1 MDKGERI
8 KSLRESKDI
17 TQTELAEMIGTTKQ
31 NVYKYENGII
41 TNIPSDKIELMAK
54 IFDVS
59 PAYIMCWDNN
69 IDITGNEKSAPITSD
84 ESALLYH
91 LQKTY
96 ADDDLEVLSSL
107 NRNQAAEIVEQAKK
121 MKSGE

>member
-8 KSLRESKDI
+8 KSLRESNNI

-31 NVYKYENGII
+31 NIYKYENGII
-41 TNIPSDKIELMAK
+41 TNIPSDKIELMAER
-54 IFDVS
+54 FDVS
-59 PAYIMCWDNN
+59 PAYIMGWST
-69 IDITGNEKSAPITSD
+69 DIPSNEKSTPVTAD
-84 ESALLYH
+84 ESALLHH

>member
-8 KSLRESKDI
+8 KSLRESKNI

-41 TNIPSDKIELMAK
+41 TNIPSDKIELMAEK
-54 IFDVS
+54 FDVS
-59 PAYIMCWDNN
+59 PAYIMGWST
-69 IDITGNEKSAPITSD
+69 DIPSNEKSTPVTAD
-84 ESALLYH
+84 ESALLHH

>member
-1 MDKGERI
+1 MINLKERRKELGLTMRQVADMVGVSEATISRYESGHILHMGE
-8 KSLRESKDI
+8 
-17 TQTELAEMIGTTKQ
+17 
-31 NVYKYENGII
+31 
-41 TNIPSDKIELMAK
+41 DKIKRYAK
-54 IFDVS
+54 ALQVPGSSF
-59 PAYIMCWDNN
+59 
-69 IDITGNEKSAPITSD
+69 IDDEDDEKSAPVTAD

-96 ADDDLEVLSSL
+96 ADDDLEILSSL

>member
-1 MDKGERI
+1 MDKGDRI
-8 KSLRESKDI
+8 KELRESKHI

-31 NVYKYENGII
+31 NIYKYENGII
-41 TNIPSDKIELMAK
+41 TNIPSDKIELLAEK
-54 IFDVS
+54 FDVS
-59 PAYIMCWDNN
+59 PAYIMGWEGDVQSSKKN
-69 IDITGNEKSAPITSD
+69 TPVTAD
-84 ESALLYH
+84 ESVLLQH

>member
-8 KSLRESKDI
+8 KSLRESKNI

-69 IDITGNEKSAPITSD
+69 INITGDEKSAPVTAD

>member
-8 KSLRESKDI
+8 KSLRESKNI

-41 TNIPSDKIELMAK
+41 TNIPSDKIELMAER
-54 IFDVS
+54 FDVS
-59 PAYIMCWDNN
+59 PAYIMGWST
-69 IDITGNEKSAPITSD
+69 DIPNNEKSAPVTAD
-84 ESALLYH
+84 ESALLHH

>member
-8 KSLRESKDI
+8 KSLRESKNI

-41 TNIPSDKIELMAK
+41 TNIPSDKIELMAER
-54 IFDVS
+54 FDVS
-59 PAYIMCWDNN
+59 PAYIMGWST
-69 IDITGNEKSAPITSD
+69 DIPSNEKSTPVTAD
-84 ESALLYH
+84 ESALLHH

>member
-41 TNIPSDKIELMAK
+41 TNIPSDKIELMAEK
-54 IFDVS
+54 FDVS
-59 PAYIMCWDNN
+59 PAYLMGWTD
-69 IDITGNEKSAPITSD
+69 EKSTSTEND
-84 ESALLYH
+84 RSAVIKRINDLPDDQFEKL
-91 LQKTY
+91 
-96 ADDDLEVLSSL
+96 ADRLEGYLDGLS
-107 NRNQAAEIVEQAKK
+107 EK
-121 MKSGE
+121 

>member
-69 IDITGNEKSAPITSD
+69 IDITGSEKSAPVTAD

>member
-8 KSLRESKDI
+8 KSLRESKGI
-17 TQTELAEMIGTTKQ
+17 TQTELAKMIGTTKQ

-69 IDITGNEKSAPITSD
+69 IDITDNEKSAPVTAD
-84 ESALLYH
+84 ESALLSH

-121 MKSGE
+121 MKLGE